1 MPPAGPDARRAFP
14 LTAALAAVLLIALVL
29 KTADVLLIVFL
40 AIILGVYLRALA
52 DLLVRRFQVP
62 HVLGLP
68 ASVLLTLGALVGI
81 VLLIAPA
88 VAQQVH
94 DLLANMPNFLAALDQ
109 SINSIA
115 ERFPV
120 FRRGPEAA
128 GQPGVL
134 ASSINELLTAL
145 RGAVVP
151 YLKSS
156 LEVLIEG
163 VSVFVMALYL
173 ARHPRIY
180 TDGAVALVPP
190 VRRPLALRILPDLGT
205 TLRAWVVGQI
215 TAMFILGLLTTLGL
229 WILGVPYFLAFGVF
243 AGVAAIVPF
252 FGTLVSTIL
261 PALFALSVAGV
272 PKALLVAA
280 LGVVVHL
287 IEANLVAPQVME
299 RQVNLPPVLT
309 IAGVLLMG
317 RLFGTMGL
325 LVAVP
330 ILAVI
335 MVLVRHILLGELYGD
350 PVSALAPSGTV
361 PPDQPRTVTPSTAP
375 PSR

>member
-1 MPPAGPDARRAFP
+1 MSPGGPDRRGFP
-14 LTAALAAVLLIALVL
+14 LTAALAAVLLIALLL
-29 KTADVLLIVFL
+29 KSADVLLLVFI
-40 AIILGVYLRALA
+40 AVVLGVYLRALA
-52 DLLVRRFQVP
+52 DLLVSRARVP
-62 HVLGLP
+62 EAFGL
-68 ASVLLTLGALVGI
+68 AAALVVTLAALVGI

-94 DLLANMPNFLAALDQ
+94 DLLANTPSFLTALDE
-109 SINSIA
+109 SITRLA
-115 ERFPV
+115 QRFPL
-120 FRRGPEAA
+120 FRRSPAA
-128 GQPGVL
+128 TEQPGIL
-134 ASSINELLTAL
+134 ASSIGELLTAL

-180 TDGAVALVPP
+180 TSGIVALTPP
-190 VRRPLALRILPDLGT
+190 RHRPLALRILPDLGT
-205 TLRAWVVGQI
+205 TLRAWVIGQL

-229 WILGVPYFLAFGVF
+229 WLLGVPYFLAFGVF

-280 LGVVVHL
+280 LGVLVHL

-317 RLFGTMGL
+317 RLFGTIGL

-335 MVLVRHILLGELYGD
+335 MVLLRHILLGEVYGD
-350 PVSALAPSGTV
+350 PVSALAPAGTV
-361 PPDQPRTVTPSTAP
+361 PPDAPRTVAP
-375 PSR
+375 PIPPPNR

>member
-1 MPPAGPDARRAFP
+1 MPPAGSERRHGFP

-40 AIILGVYLRALA
+40 AVILGVYLRALA
-52 DLLVRRFQVP
+52 DLLVRRFGVP
-62 HVLGLP
+62 QAMGLA

-88 VAQQVH
+88 VAQQVN
-94 DLLANMPNFLAALDQ
+94 DLLANMPNFLAALDR
-109 SINSIA
+109 SINTIA
-115 ERFPV
+115 ARFPV
-120 FRRGPEAA
+120 FRRTPGAA
-128 GQPGVL
+128 DQPGVL
-134 ASSINELLTAL
+134 ASSISELLTAL

-156 LEVLIEG
+156 LEVVIEG

-173 ARHPRIY
+173 ARHPKVY

-190 VRRPLALRILPDLGT
+190 ARRPLALRILPDLGT

-261 PALFALSVAGV
+261 PALFALSVDGV

-280 LGVVVHL
+280 LGVLVHL

-317 RLFGTMGL
+317 RLFGTIGL

-330 ILAVI
+330 IIAVI
-335 MVLVRHILLGELYGD
+335 MVLMRHIVLGELYGD

-361 PPDQPRTVTPSTAP
+361 APDQVRTVTPSTPP

>member
-1 MPPAGPDARRAFP
+1 MPPAGSDARRGFP
-14 LTAALAAVLLIALVL
+14 LTAALAAVLLIALIL

-40 AIILGVYLRALA
+40 AVILGVYLRALA
-52 DLLVRRFQVP
+52 DFLVHHARVP
-62 HVLGLP
+62 RALGL
-68 ASVLLTLGALVGI
+68 AGAVLLTLGALVGI

-94 DLLANMPNFLAALDQ
+94 DLLANTPNYLSALDKTITTLSQ
-109 SINSIA
+109 
-115 ERFPV
+115 RFPV
-120 FRRGPEAA
+120 FRRSGATSGE
-128 GQPGVL
+128 PGLL
-134 ASSINELLTAL
+134 ASSIGELMTAV

-173 ARHPRIY
+173 ARHPGIY
-180 TDGAVALVPP
+180 TSGVVALVPP
-190 VRRPLALRILPDLGT
+190 GRRPLARQILPDLGT

-229 WILGVPYFLAFGVF
+229 WLLGMPYFLAFGVF

-280 LGVVVHL
+280 LGILVHL

-317 RLFGTMGL
+317 RLFGTIGL

-335 MVLVRHILLGELYGD
+335 MVLIRHILLGEVYGD

-361 PPDQPRTVTPSTAP
+361 PPDAPRTVASSPSH
-375 PSR
+375 SG

>member
-1 MPPAGPDARRAFP
+1 MSPAGPETRRGFP
-14 LTAALAAVLLIALVL
+14 LTAALAAVLLIALIL

-40 AIILGVYLRALA
+40 AVILGVYLRALA
-52 DLLVRRFQVP
+52 DLLVRRLKVP
-62 HVLGLP
+62 HALGLA

-88 VAQQVH
+88 VAQQVN
-94 DLLANMPNFLAALDQ
+94 DLLANMPNFLAALDRN
-109 SINSIA
+109 INAIA
-115 ERFPV
+115 ARFPV
-120 FRRGPEAA
+120 FRRTPGTAE
-128 GQPGVL
+128 QPGVL
-134 ASSINELLTAL
+134 ASSISQLLTAL

-173 ARHPRIY
+173 ARHPRVY

-190 VRRPLALRILPDLGT
+190 ARRPLARRILPDLGT

-215 TAMFILGLLTTLGL
+215 TAMVILGLLTTLGL

-272 PKALLVAA
+272 PKAMLVAA
-280 LGVVVHL
+280 LGVLVHL

-317 RLFGTMGL
+317 RLFGTIGL

-330 ILAVI
+330 IIAVI
-335 MVLVRHILLGELYGD
+335 MVLVRHIIVGELYGD
-350 PVSALAPSGTV
+350 PIAALAPSGTV
-361 PPDQPRTVTPSTAP
+361 PPEAPRTVAPSTPP

>member
-1 MPPAGPDARRAFP
+1 MPPVGPETRRAFP

-40 AIILGVYLRALA
+40 AVILGVYLRALA
-52 DLLVRRFQVP
+52 DLLIRRFQVP
-62 HVLGLP
+62 HALALAG
-68 ASVLLTLGALVGI
+68 SVLLTLGALVGI

-94 DLLANMPNFLAALDQ
+94 DLLANMPSLLAALDQ
-109 SINSIA
+109 NINA
-115 ERFPV
+115 LAARFPV
-120 FRRGPEAA
+120 FHRAPETA

-134 ASSINELLTAL
+134 ATSISELLTAL

-156 LEVLIEG
+156 LEVLIEA

-173 ARHPRIY
+173 ARHPRVY

-190 VRRPLALRILPDLGT
+190 ARRPLALRILPDLGT

-215 TAMFILGLLTTLGL
+215 TAMIILGLLTTLGL

-280 LGVVVHL
+280 LGVIVHL

-317 RLFGTMGL
+317 RLFGTIGL

-335 MVLVRHILLGELYGD
+335 MVLVRHIVLGELYGD
-350 PVSALAPSGTV
+350 PISEITPSGTV
-361 PPDQPRTVTPSTAP
+361 PPDQPRTVAPSTP
-375 PSR
+375 LPSR

>member
-1 MPPAGPDARRAFP
+1 MPPGGGDRRGFP

-29 KTADVLLIVFL
+29 KSADVLLLVFI
-40 AIILGVYLRALA
+40 AVVLGVYLRSLA
-52 DLLVRRFQVP
+52 DALVARAQVP
-62 HVLGLP
+62 RPFGL
-68 ASVLLTLGALVGI
+68 AAALLLTLAALVGI

-94 DLLANMPNFLAALDQ
+94 DLLANTPSFLSALDE
-109 SINSIA
+109 SITRLA
-115 ERFPV
+115 QRFPL
-120 FRRGPEAA
+120 FRRSPAA
-128 GQPGVL
+128 TAEPGVL
-134 ASSINELLTAL
+134 ASSIGELLTAL

-173 ARHPRIY
+173 ARHPDVY
-180 TDGAVALVPP
+180 TSGVVALVPP
-190 VRRPLALRILPDLGT
+190 RHRPLALRILPDLGT
-205 TLRAWVVGQI
+205 TLRAWILGQL

-229 WILGVPYFLAFGVF
+229 WLLGVPYFLAFGVF

-280 LGVVVHL
+280 LGVLVHL

-317 RLFGTMGL
+317 RLFGTIGL

-335 MVLVRHILLGELYGD
+335 MVLLRHILLGEVYGD
-350 PVSALAPSGTV
+350 PVSAAAPGGTV
-361 PPDQPRTVTPSTAP
+361 PPDAVRTIASSTPLP
-375 PSR
+375 NR

>member
-1 MPPAGPDARRAFP
+1 MSPAGPETRRGFP

-40 AIILGVYLRALA
+40 AVILGVYLRALA
-52 DLLVRRFQVP
+52 DLLVRRFKVP
-62 HVLGLP
+62 QALGLA

-88 VAQQVH
+88 VAQQVN
-94 DLLANMPNFLAALDQ
+94 DLLANMPNFLAALDRN
-109 SINSIA
+109 INAIA
-115 ERFPV
+115 ARFPV
-120 FRRGPEAA
+120 FRRTPGTGE
-128 GQPGVL
+128 QPGVL
-134 ASSINELLTAL
+134 ASSISQLLTAL

-173 ARHPRIY
+173 ARHPRVY

-190 VRRPLALRILPDLGT
+190 ARRPLARRILPDLGT

-215 TAMFILGLLTTLGL
+215 TAMVILGLLTTLGL

-272 PKALLVAA
+272 PKAMLVAA
-280 LGVVVHL
+280 LGVLVHL

-317 RLFGTMGL
+317 RLFGTIGL

-330 ILAVI
+330 IIAVI
-335 MVLVRHILLGELYGD
+335 MVLVRHIIVGELYGD
-350 PVSALAPSGTV
+350 PIAAHAPSGTV
-361 PPDQPRTVTPSTAP
+361 PPEAPRTVAPSTPP

>member
-1 MPPAGPDARRAFP
+1 MPPVGPDTRRAFP

-40 AIILGVYLRALA
+40 AVILGVYLRALA
-52 DLLVRRFQVP
+52 DLLIRRLQVP
-62 HVLGLP
+62 HALALAG
-68 ASVLLTLGALVGI
+68 SVLLTLGALVGI

-94 DLLANMPNFLAALDQ
+94 DLLANMPSLLAALDQ
-109 SINSIA
+109 NINA
-115 ERFPV
+115 LAARFPV
-120 FRRGPEAA
+120 FHRAPETA

-134 ASSINELLTAL
+134 ATSISELLTAL

-156 LEVLIEG
+156 LEVLIEA

-173 ARHPRIY
+173 ARHPRVY

-190 VRRPLALRILPDLGT
+190 ARRPLALRILPDLGT

-317 RLFGTMGL
+317 RLFGTIGL

-335 MVLVRHILLGELYGD
+335 MVLVRHIVLGELYGD
-350 PVSALAPSGTV
+350 PISEITPSGTV
-361 PPDQPRTVTPSTAP
+361 PPDQPRTVAPSTP
-375 PSR
+375 LPSR

>member
-1 MPPAGPDARRAFP
+1 MPAAGSEARRGFP

-40 AIILGVYLRALA
+40 AVILGVYLRALA
-52 DLLVRRFQVP
+52 DLLVHRAGVP
-62 HVLGLP
+62 RPLGLST
-68 ASVLLTLGALVGI
+68 AVIATLAALVGI

-94 DLLANMPNFLAALDQ
+94 DLLANTPNYLTQLDESLTTLAQ
-109 SINSIA
+109 
-115 ERFPV
+115 RFPI
-120 FRRGPEAA
+120 FHRAPAA
-128 GQPGVL
+128 SGEPGLL
-134 ASSINELLTAL
+134 ASSIGELLTAV

-173 ARHPRIY
+173 ARHPGIY
-180 TDGAVALVPP
+180 TNGVVALVPP
-190 VRRPLALRILPDLGT
+190 ARRPLALRILPDLAT

-215 TAMFILGLLTTLGL
+215 TAMFILGLLTTVGL

-280 LGVVVHL
+280 LGVLVHL

-309 IAGVLLMG
+309 IAGVLVMG
-317 RLFGTMGL
+317 RLFGTIGL

-330 ILAVI
+330 IIAVI
-335 MVLVRHILLGELYGD
+335 MVLVRHILLGEVYGD
-350 PVSALAPSGTV
+350 PVSAAERSGTV
-361 PPDQPRTVTPSTAP
+361 PPDAPRTVGSP
-375 PSR
+375 PPLAGR

>member
-1 MPPAGPDARRAFP
+1 
-14 LTAALAAVLLIALVL
+14 
-29 KTADVLLIVFL
+29 
-40 AIILGVYLRALA
+40 
-52 DLLVRRFQVP
+52 
-62 HVLGLP
+62 
-68 ASVLLTLGALVGI
+68 
-81 VLLIAPA
+81 
-88 VAQQVH
+88 
-94 DLLANMPNFLAALDQ
+94 
-109 SINSIA
+109 
-115 ERFPV
+115 
-120 FRRGPEAA
+120 
-128 GQPGVL
+128 
-134 ASSINELLTAL
+134 
-145 RGAVVP
+145 
-151 YLKSS
+151 
-156 LEVLIEG
+156 
-163 VSVFVMALYL
+163 
-173 ARHPRIY
+173 
-180 TDGAVALVPP
+180 
-190 VRRPLALRILPDLGT
+190 
-205 TLRAWVVGQI
+205 
-215 TAMFILGLLTTLGL
+215 
-229 WILGVPYFLAFGVF
+229 VPYFLAFGVF

-317 RLFGTMGL
+317 RLFGTIGL

-361 PPDQPRTVTPSTAP
+361 PSEQPRTVTPSTPP

>member
-1 MPPAGPDARRAFP
+1 
-14 LTAALAAVLLIALVL
+14 
-29 KTADVLLIVFL
+29 
-40 AIILGVYLRALA
+40 
-52 DLLVRRFQVP
+52 
-62 HVLGLP
+62 
-68 ASVLLTLGALVGI
+68 
-81 VLLIAPA
+81 
-88 VAQQVH
+88 
-94 DLLANMPNFLAALDQ
+94 
-109 SINSIA
+109 
-115 ERFPV
+115 
-120 FRRGPEAA
+120 
-128 GQPGVL
+128 
-134 ASSINELLTAL
+134 
-145 RGAVVP
+145 
-151 YLKSS
+151 
-156 LEVLIEG
+156 LIEG

-173 ARHPRIY
+173 ARHPAIY
-180 TDGAVALVPP
+180 TSGVVALVPP
-190 VRRPLALRILPDLGT
+190 ARRPLALRILPDLGT

-280 LGVVVHL
+280 LGILVHL

-330 ILAVI
+330 IIAVI
-335 MVLVRHILLGELYGD
+335 MVLVRHILLGEVYGD
-350 PVSALAPSGTV
+350 PIAVAGPSGTV
-361 PPDQPRTVTPSTAP
+361 PPDAPRTVATP
-375 PSR
+375 PSIPGR

>member
-1 MPPAGPDARRAFP
+1 MPPGGGDRRGFP

-29 KTADVLLIVFL
+29 KSADVLLLVFI
-40 AIILGVYLRALA
+40 AVVLGVYLRALA
-52 DLLVRRFQVP
+52 DLLVSRARVP
-62 HVLGLP
+62 EAFGL
-68 ASVLLTLGALVGI
+68 AAALVVTLAALVGI

-94 DLLANMPNFLAALDQ
+94 DLLANTPSFLTALDE
-109 SINSIA
+109 SITRLA
-115 ERFPV
+115 QRFPL
-120 FRRGPEAA
+120 FRRSPAA
-128 GQPGVL
+128 TEQPGIL
-134 ASSINELLTAL
+134 ASSIGELLTAL

-180 TDGAVALVPP
+180 TSGIVALTPP
-190 VRRPLALRILPDLGT
+190 RHRPLALRILPDLGT
-205 TLRAWVVGQI
+205 TLRAWVIGQL

-229 WILGVPYFLAFGVF
+229 WLLGVPYFLAFGVF

-280 LGVVVHL
+280 LGVLVHL

-317 RLFGTMGL
+317 RLFGTIGL

-335 MVLVRHILLGELYGD
+335 MVLLRHILLGEVYGD
-350 PVSALAPSGTV
+350 PVSALAPAGTV
-361 PPDQPRTVTPSTAP
+361 PPDAPRTVAP
-375 PSR
+375 PIPPPNR